1 MPEAQSKETE
11 CDLRLTLFQ
20 YGGVSTSYTAK
31 GGLKR
36 GVVLRGLVDVPL
48 EYPAP
53 HFEKKPVSVT
63 ISSPPDPDWLSDVA
77 AKFGVAASFGAV
89 SVKASVEPEQ
99 FELDGET
106 IEIEP
111 VHVRMEMDPDTF
123 ETIRRQA
130 AEAYDHRRI
139 MSANVRLV
147 GETLPDPSE
156 KPLRML
162 DLGDLDVSEDREYA
176 VGGFEILETVYTDY
190 LRGRPLHVE
199 PGRSEGYGVRIS
211 VLLTEARYE
220 VSMER
225 ASVHSIS
232 CEGRV
237 INGRGKPYD
246 GADVTI
252 EFGEHE
258 PNNRADERA
267 FAGEFG
273 YFPKRSKEDYSSTH
287 FWFHLRHVPE
297 DARGLLI
304 PLLSQETGTHVVL
317 NSNLIIEE
325 EKLLATVDELRGNVR
340 YYSFKVGRH
349 LINDG
354 A

>member
-1 MPEAQSKETE
+1 MPEAQPKERE
-11 CDLRLTLFQ
+11 CDLPLTLFQ
-20 YGGVSTSYTAK
+20 YGVVSTSYTAK

-36 GVVLRGLVDVPL
+36 KVMLRGRVVGPSD
-48 EYPAP
+48 YSAP
-53 HFEKKPVSVT
+53 HFDKKLVSVT

-89 SVKASVEPEQ
+89 SVKAGVEPEQ

-111 VHVRMEMDPDTF
+111 VHVRMEMDPDAF

-162 DLGDLDVSEDREYA
+162 DLGDLDVLEDREYA

-211 VLLTEARYE
+211 VLLTEARYK

-258 PNNRADERA
+258 PNSWDERA

-273 YFPKRSKEDYSSTH
+273 YFPKTKENYSSTH
-287 FWFHLRHVPE
+287 FWFHLRHMPE
-297 DARGLLI
+297 DARGLLV
-304 PLLSQETGTHVVL
+304 PLLSQEAGTHVVL

-340 YYSFKVGRH
+340 YYSFEVGRH